1 MDTFIGILVMVGL
14 VGGGIWLANRS
25 ANNRKADAWT
35 GTITK
40 KWISTYTDEDGD
52 TTETP
57 MIQVQ
62 KDGGK
67 KKKYAVKA
75 ATYNSLNQGDKVK
88 KDAGQMDPVK
98 A

>member
-1 MDTFIGILVMVGL
+1 MDTAIGIIIIVAII
-14 VGGGIWLANRS
+14 GIFVVLSNRG
-25 ANNRKADAWT
+25 AKKRKEDTWT
-35 GTITK
+35 GSVVK
-40 KWISTYTDEDGD
+40 KWISRYTDEDGD

-62 KDGGK
+62 KDDGK
-67 KKKYAVKA
+67 KKKYAVSA
-75 ATYNSLNQGDKVK
+75 ATYNSLSAGDKVK